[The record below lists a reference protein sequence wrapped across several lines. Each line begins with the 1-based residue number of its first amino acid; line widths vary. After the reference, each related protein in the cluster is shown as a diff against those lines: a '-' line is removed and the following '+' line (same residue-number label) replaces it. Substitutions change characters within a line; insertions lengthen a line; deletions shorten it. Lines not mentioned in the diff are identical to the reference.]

1 MKSGESQPSRGR
13 TGGRHQSQGSLEGIL
28 PPDEPLVGGADEGLA
43 EPTRAAKAPKRKP
56 QRADAQGEGGM
67 ESLLASLDTL
77 EENIKLLLARHESLA
92 AAHAASEER
101 RRSRESL
108 DPIELQGRVR
118 TLEADRERLE
128 RHAAFLED
136 RIRGLLSRV
145 RYVIES

>member
-1 MKSGESQPSRGR
+1 
-13 TGGRHQSQGSLEGIL
+13 
-28 PPDEPLVGGADEGLA
+28 
-43 EPTRAAKAPKRKP
+43 
-56 QRADAQGEGGM
+56 M

-77 EENIKLLLARHESLA
+77 DENIKLLLARHERLA

-101 RRSRESL
+101 RRSRGSL

-118 TLEADRERLE
+118 TLEAERERLE